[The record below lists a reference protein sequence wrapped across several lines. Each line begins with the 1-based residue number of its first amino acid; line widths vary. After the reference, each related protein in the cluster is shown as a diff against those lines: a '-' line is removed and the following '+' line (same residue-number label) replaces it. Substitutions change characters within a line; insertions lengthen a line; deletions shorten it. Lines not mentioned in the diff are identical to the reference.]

1 VSVSHLCSLAL
12 PSSGVVVVLSYSSG
26 MVRLVAL
33 IWVLFDAVHAV
44 AQPTDL
50 APAPGE
56 SGPTWPL
63 VKSVIGLS
71 ILLILAW
78 LASHPKV
85 RHRLEDALGIGHA
98 ITSGVAFVLLGLLA
112 RHPAVGILDDDV
124 LYDLT
129 PLVHFALG
137 WLGLIIGFQFDGRVL
152 DRLPRGTATVVGIE
166 TLTPFVLV
174 GATGAALMLFF
185 GRPWNDATF
194 VRDAIVL
201 ATAGAIAATGSGD
214 RVAPHDAQGEE
225 QDPMR
230 AVESLDEIIAVVG
243 LAALGAFFRP
253 QWVRFEWDL
262 PGTVWLILSL
272 GVGLCLGLIMY
283 ALLAGR
289 RGSEFLALLLGSV
302 ALASGI
308 AGYLFLSP
316 LVVCF
321 IAGALLVN
329 LPGEHK
335 RLCWTTLMQLERP
348 IYYLF
353 FAIAGALWH
362 IADRRGW
369 VLLVAFLVSRGLGY
383 ALARRMLGRQS
394 PRLAAR
400 VETPGWQAALFPP
413 ISMVSIAIVM
423 SAQVLYRGPAIPW
436 IVTAVIG
443 GAIASELLS
452 HRSRSR

>member
-1 VSVSHLCSLAL
+1 MGRLA
-12 PSSGVVVVLSYSSG
+12 
-26 MVRLVAL
+26 AL
-33 IWVLFDAVHAV
+33 IWVSFGAITAM
-44 AQPTDL
+44 AQEAAPLPTGTE
-50 APAPGE
+50 PR
-56 SGPTWPL
+56 PTWPL

-71 ILLILAW
+71 ILLVLAW
-78 LASHPKV
+78 LASHPKI
-85 RHRLEDALGIGHA
+85 RHRLEDALGLGHA
-98 ITSGVAFVLLGLLA
+98 ITSGVAFVLLGLVA
-112 RHPAVGILDDDV
+112 RHPAVGILDDEV

-137 WLGLIIGFQFDGRVL
+137 WLGLIIGFQFDVRVL
-152 DRLPRGTATVVGIE
+152 DRLPRGTATLVGLE
-166 TLTPFVLV
+166 TLTPFLIV
-174 GATGAALMLFF
+174 GATGAALMLLF

-201 ATAGAIAATGSGD
+201 ATAGAIAATGTGE
-214 RVAPHDAQGEE
+214 RAAPQDLQGEE
-225 QDPMR
+225 PDPVR
-230 AVESLDEIIAVVG
+230 AIESLDEIIAVAG

-253 QWVRFEWDL
+253 LWVQFEWEL

-272 GVGLCLGLIMY
+272 GVGLCLGLLVY

-321 IAGALLVN
+321 IAGAILVN
-329 LPGEHK
+329 LPGQHK
-335 RLCWTTLMQLERP
+335 QLCWTILMQLERP

-353 FAIAGALWH
+353 FAIAGALWRV
-362 IADRRGW
+362 ADWRGW
-369 VLLVAFLVSRGLGY
+369 VLLPAFVLSRAVGY
-383 ALARRMLGRQS
+383 AIARRTLGRQS
-394 PRLAAR
+394 WRLTRRAS
-400 VETPGWQAALFPP
+400 VSGWRSTLFPP

-423 SAQVLYRGPAIPW
+423 SAQVLYRDPAIPW

-443 GAIASELLS
+443 GAIASEVLS
-452 HRSRSR
+452 RRSSST

>member
-1 VSVSHLCSLAL
+1 M
-12 PSSGVVVVLSYSSG
+12 G
-26 MVRLVAL
+26 RLVAL
-33 IWVLFDAVHAV
+33 VWVLPGAANAM
-44 AQPTDL
+44 AQATELTP
-50 APAPGE
+50 APAEPG
-56 SGPTWPL
+56 PAWPL
-63 VKSVIGLS
+63 LKSVIGLS

-85 RHRLEDALGIGHA
+85 RQRLEDALGIGHA

-112 RHPAVGILDDDV
+112 RHPAVGILDDEV

-137 WLGLIIGFQFDGRVL
+137 WLGLIIGFQFDVRVL
-152 DRLPRGTATVVGIE
+152 DRLPRGTATLVGLE
-166 TLTPFVLV
+166 TLTPFLLV
-174 GATGAALMLFF
+174 GTTGAALMLFF

-201 ATAGAIAATGSGD
+201 ATAGAISATGSGD
-214 RVAPHDAQGEE
+214 RAAPQDAHGEE
-225 QDPMR
+225 PDPQL
-230 AVESLDEIIAVVG
+230 AVESLDEIIAVAG

-253 QWVRFEWDL
+253 LWIEFEWDL

-335 RLCWTTLMQLERP
+335 QQCWTILMQLERP

-353 FAIAGALWH
+353 FAIAGALWDV
-362 IADRRGW
+362 ADWRGW
-369 VLLVAFLVSRGLGY
+369 VLLVAFLSSRGIGY
-383 ALARRMLGRQS
+383 AIAMRMLGRQS
-394 PRLAAR
+394 PRFAAR
-400 VETPGWQAALFPP
+400 VEASGWRSVLVPP

-423 SAQVLYRGPAIPW
+423 SAQVLYRDPAIPW

-443 GAIASELLS
+443 GAITSEVLS
-452 HRSRSR
+452 RRRRPR

>member
-1 VSVSHLCSLAL
+1 MGRLA
-12 PSSGVVVVLSYSSG
+12 GFICVLLG
-26 MVRLVAL
+26 AV
-33 IWVLFDAVHAV
+33 DAMAQATAV
-44 AQPTDL
+44 TP
-50 APAPGE
+50 APANR
-56 SGPTWPL
+56 GPAWPL

-71 ILLILAW
+71 LLLVLAW

-85 RHRLEDALGIGHA
+85 RQRLEDALGIGHA

-112 RHPAVGILDDDV
+112 RHPAVGILDDEV

-137 WLGLIIGFQFDGRVL
+137 WLGLIIGFQFDVRVL
-152 DRLPRGTATVVGIE
+152 DRLPRGTATLVGLE
-166 TLTPFVLV
+166 TLTPFLLV
-174 GATGAALMLFF
+174 GATGAALMLYF

-214 RVAPHDAQGEE
+214 RAAPQDAHSEE
-225 QDPMR
+225 ADPMR
-230 AVESLDEIIAVVG
+230 AVESLDEIIAVAG

-253 QWVRFEWDL
+253 LWVQFEWDL

-272 GVGLCLGLIMY
+272 GVGLCLGLLVY

-335 RLCWTTLMQLERP
+335 QICWTILTQLERP

-362 IADRRGW
+362 VADRRGW
-369 VLLVAFLVSRGLGY
+369 VLLVAFLASRGIGY
-383 ALARRMLGRQS
+383 AIAKRILGRQS

-400 VETPGWQAALFPP
+400 IETPGWRAALFPP
-413 ISMVSIAIVM
+413 VSMVSIAIVM
-423 SAQVLYRGPAIPW
+423 SAQVLYRDPAIPW

-443 GAIASELLS
+443 GAIASELI
-452 HRSRSR
+452 SRGRPAR

>member
-1 VSVSHLCSLAL
+1 
-12 PSSGVVVVLSYSSG
+12 
-26 MVRLVAL
+26 
-33 IWVLFDAVHAV
+33 
-44 AQPTDL
+44 
-50 APAPGE
+50 
-56 SGPTWPL
+56 
-63 VKSVIGLS
+63 
-71 ILLILAW
+71 

-85 RHRLEDALGIGHA
+85 RHRLEDTLGIRHA
-98 ITSGVAFVLLGLLA
+98 ITSGIAFVLLGLLA
-112 RHPAVGILDDDV
+112 RHPAIGILDDEV

-137 WLGLIIGFQFDGRVL
+137 WLGLIIGFQFDVRVL
-152 DRLPRGTATVVGIE
+152 DRLPRGTATLVGLE
-166 TLTPFVLV
+166 TLTPFLFV

-201 ATAGAIAATGSGD
+201 ATAGAIAATGTSERAVPQDSHGE
-214 RVAPHDAQGEE
+214 AADA
-225 QDPMR
+225 MR
-230 AVESLDEIIAVVG
+230 AVESLDEIIAIAG
-243 LAALGAFFRP
+243 LAVLGAFFRP
-253 QWVRFEWDL
+253 LWVEFKWAL

-272 GVGLCLGLIMY
+272 GVGLCLGLIVY

-321 IAGALLVN
+321 IAGSILVN
-329 LPGEHK
+329 LPGQHK
-335 RLCWTTLMQLERP
+335 QLCWAILMQLERP

-362 IADRRGW
+362 VSDWRGW
-369 VLLVAFLVSRGLGY
+369 VLLPAFMLSRGIGY
-383 ALARRMLGRQS
+383 AVAKRLLGRQS
-394 PRLAAR
+394 TR
-400 VETPGWQAALFPP
+400 VRVHESALRSTLFPP

-423 SAQVLYRGPAIPW
+423 SAQVLYRDPAIPW

-443 GAIASELLS
+443 GAIVSEIF
-452 HRSRSR
+452 SRGGSPS

>member
-1 VSVSHLCSLAL
+1 M
-12 PSSGVVVVLSYSSG
+12 G
-26 MVRLVAL
+26 RLVVL
-33 IWVLFDAVHAV
+33 IWVLFGAVGAMAQATEV
-44 AQPTDL
+44 APAQP
-50 APAPGE
+50 
-56 SGPTWPL
+56 GPTWPL

-85 RHRLEDALGIGHA
+85 RRRLEDALGIGHA
-98 ITSGVAFVLLGLLA
+98 ITSGLAFVLLGLLA
-112 RHPAVGILDDDV
+112 RHPAVGILDDEV

-137 WLGLIIGFQFDGRVL
+137 WLGLIIGFQFDVRVL
-152 DRLPRGTATVVGIE
+152 DRLPRGTATLVGLE
-166 TLTPFVLV
+166 TLTPFLLV
-174 GATGAALMLFF
+174 GTTGAALMLFF

-201 ATAGAIAATGSGD
+201 ATAGAISATGPSE
-214 RVAPHDAQGEE
+214 RVAPQDALGGEP
-225 QDPMR
+225 DPMR

-253 QWVRFEWDL
+253 LWIEFEWDL

-316 LVVCF
+316 LVLCF

-335 RLCWTTLMQLERP
+335 QLCWKILTQLERP

-353 FAIAGALWH
+353 CVIVGALWH
-362 IADRRGW
+362 VADWRGW
-369 VLLVAFLVSRGLGY
+369 VLLTAFLSSRGIGY
-383 ALARRMLGRQS
+383 AIAKRMLGRQS

-400 VETPGWQAALFPP
+400 VKASGWRSTLFPP

-423 SAQVLYRGPAIPW
+423 SAQVLYRDPAIPW

-443 GAIASELLS
+443 GAIASELIS
-452 HRSRSR
+452 RRRRSR

>member
-1 VSVSHLCSLAL
+1 MTARRL
-12 PSSGVVVVLSYSSG
+12 VLSYSLPMG
-26 MVRLVAL
+26 RLAVL
-33 IWVLFDAVHAV
+33 IWVLLGAVDAM
-44 AQPTDL
+44 AQATTVTPTRTE
-50 APAPGE
+50 PA
-56 SGPTWPL
+56 PTWPL
-63 VKSVIGLS
+63 VRSVIGLS
-71 ILLILAW
+71 LLLVLAW

-85 RHRLEDALGIGHA
+85 RQRIEDALGIGHA

-112 RHPAVGILDDDV
+112 RHPAIGILDDEIV
-124 LYDLT
+124 YDLT

-137 WLGLIIGFQFDGRVL
+137 WLGLIIGFQFDARVL
-152 DRLPRGTATVVGIE
+152 DRLPRGTATLVGLE
-166 TLTPFVLV
+166 TLTPFLLV
-174 GATGAALMLFF
+174 GTTGAALMLFF

-214 RVAPHDAQGEE
+214 RAAPQIAQGEE
-225 QDPMR
+225 PDPLG
-230 AVESLDEIIAVVG
+230 AVESLDEIIAVAG
-243 LAALGAFFRP
+243 LALLGAFFRP
-253 QWVRFEWDL
+253 MWVQFQWDL

-272 GVGLCLGLIMY
+272 GVGLCLGLVVY

-335 RLCWTTLMQLERP
+335 QLCWTILMQLERP

-362 IADRRGW
+362 VADWRGW
-369 VLLVAFLVSRGLGY
+369 VLLVAFLASRGIGY
-383 ALARRMLGRQS
+383 AIAKRMLGRQS

-400 VETPGWQAALFPP
+400 IDTQGWRTALFPP
-413 ISMVSIAIVM
+413 VSMVSIAIVM
-423 SAQVLYRGPAIPW
+423 SAQVLYRDPAIPW

-443 GAIASELLS
+443 GAIASELI
-452 HRSRSR
+452 SRRRRAR

>member
-1 VSVSHLCSLAL
+1 MGRLA
-12 PSSGVVVVLSYSSG
+12 GFICVLLG
-26 MVRLVAL
+26 AV
-33 IWVLFDAVHAV
+33 DAMAQATAV
-44 AQPTDL
+44 TP
-50 APAPGE
+50 APANR
-56 SGPTWPL
+56 GPAWPL

-71 ILLILAW
+71 LLLVLAW

-85 RHRLEDALGIGHA
+85 RQRLEDALGIGHA

-112 RHPAVGILDDDV
+112 RHPAVGILDDEV

-137 WLGLIIGFQFDGRVL
+137 WLGLIIGFQFDVRVL
-152 DRLPRGTATVVGIE
+152 DRLPRGTATLVGLE
-166 TLTPFVLV
+166 TLTPFLLV
-174 GATGAALMLFF
+174 GATGAALMLYF

-214 RVAPHDAQGEE
+214 RAAPQDAHSEE
-225 QDPMR
+225 ADPMR
-230 AVESLDEIIAVVG
+230 AVESLDEIIAVAG

-253 QWVRFEWDL
+253 LWVQFEWDL

-272 GVGLCLGLIMY
+272 GVGLCLGLLVY

-335 RLCWTTLMQLERP
+335 QICWTILTQLERP

-362 IADRRGW
+362 VADRRGW
-369 VLLVAFLVSRGLGY
+369 MLLVAFLASRGIGY
-383 ALARRMLGRQS
+383 AIAKRILGRQS

-400 VETPGWQAALFPP
+400 IETPGWRAALFPP
-413 ISMVSIAIVM
+413 VSMVSIAIVM
-423 SAQVLYRGPAIPW
+423 SAQVLYRDPAIPW

-443 GAIASELLS
+443 GAIASELI
-452 HRSRSR
+452 SRGRPAR

>member
-1 VSVSHLCSLAL
+1 MM
-12 PSSGVVVVLSYSSG
+12 G
-26 MVRLVAL
+26 RLVAL
-33 IWVLFDAVHAV
+33 VWVLFPAVHAV
-44 AQPTDL
+44 AQATEV
-50 APAPGE
+50 APASDDP
-56 SGPTWPL
+56 GPTWPL

-78 LASHPKV
+78 LASHPQV
-85 RHRLEDALGIGHA
+85 RQRLEDALGVGQA
-98 ITSGVAFVLLGLLA
+98 VTSGIAFVFLGVLA
-112 RHPAVGILDDDV
+112 RHPAVGILDDEI

-137 WLGLIIGFQFDGRVL
+137 WLGLIIGFQFDVRVL
-152 DRLPRGTATVVGIE
+152 DRLPRGTATLVGLE
-166 TLTPFVLV
+166 TLTPFLLV
-174 GATGAALMLFF
+174 GTTGAALMLFF

-201 ATAGAIAATGSGD
+201 ATAGAISATGVGD
-214 RVAPHDAQGEE
+214 RAAPQNAQGEE
-225 QDPMR
+225 PDPMR

-253 QWVRFEWDL
+253 LWIQFEWDL

-272 GVGLCLGLIMY
+272 GVGLCLGLIVY

-335 RLCWTTLMQLERP
+335 QLCWTILTQLERP

-362 IADRRGW
+362 VADWRGW
-369 VLLVAFLVSRGLGY
+369 ALLVAFLASRGVGY
-383 ALARRMLGRQS
+383 AIARRILGRQS

-400 VETPGWQAALFPP
+400 VEVSGWGSTLFPP

-423 SAQVLYRGPAIPW
+423 SAQVLYRDPAIPW

-452 HRSRSR
+452 RRRRSR

>member
-1 VSVSHLCSLAL
+1 M
-12 PSSGVVVVLSYSSG
+12 G
-26 MVRLVAL
+26 RLVAL
-33 IWVLFDAVHAV
+33 IWVLLGAVDAM
-44 AQPTDL
+44 AQATEL
-50 APAPGE
+50 APA
-56 SGPTWPL
+56 STDRGPAWPL

-71 ILLILAW
+71 LLLVLAW

-85 RHRLEDALGIGHA
+85 RQRLEDALGIGHA

-112 RHPAVGILDDDV
+112 RHPAVGILDDEV

-137 WLGLIIGFQFDGRVL
+137 WLGLIIGFQFDVRVL
-152 DRLPRGTATVVGIE
+152 DRLPRGTATLVGLE
-166 TLTPFVLV
+166 TLTPFLLV
-174 GATGAALMLFF
+174 GATGAALMLYF

-214 RVAPHDAQGEE
+214 RAAPQDAHSEE
-225 QDPMR
+225 ADPMR
-230 AVESLDEIIAVVG
+230 AVESLDEIIAVAG

-253 QWVRFEWDL
+253 LWVQFEWDL

-272 GVGLCLGLIMY
+272 GVGLCLGLLVY

-335 RLCWTTLMQLERP
+335 QICWTILMQLERP

-362 IADRRGW
+362 VADRRGW
-369 VLLVAFLVSRGLGY
+369 VLLVAFLASRGIGY
-383 ALARRMLGRQS
+383 AIAKRILGRQS

-400 VETPGWQAALFPP
+400 IETPGWRAALFPP
-413 ISMVSIAIVM
+413 VSMVSIAIVM
-423 SAQVLYRGPAIPW
+423 SAQVLYRDPAIPW

-443 GAIASELLS
+443 GAIASELI
-452 HRSRSR
+452 SRGRPAG

>member
-1 VSVSHLCSLAL
+1 M
-12 PSSGVVVVLSYSSG
+12 G
-26 MVRLVAL
+26 RLVVL
-33 IWVLFDAVHAV
+33 IWVLFGAVDAMAQATEVAP
-44 AQPTDL
+44 AQP
-50 APAPGE
+50 
-56 SGPTWPL
+56 GPTWPL

-85 RHRLEDALGIGHA
+85 RRRLEDALGIGHA
-98 ITSGVAFVLLGLLA
+98 ITSGLAFVLLGLLA
-112 RHPAVGILDDDV
+112 RHPAVGILDDEV

-137 WLGLIIGFQFDGRVL
+137 WLGLIIGFQFDVRVL
-152 DRLPRGTATVVGIE
+152 DRLPRGTATLVGLE
-166 TLTPFVLV
+166 TLTPFLLV
-174 GATGAALMLFF
+174 GTTGAALMLFF

-201 ATAGAIAATGSGD
+201 ATAGAISATGPSE
-214 RVAPHDAQGEE
+214 RVAPQDALGGEP
-225 QDPMR
+225 DPMR

-253 QWVRFEWDL
+253 LWIEFEWDL

-335 RLCWTTLMQLERP
+335 QLCWKILTQLERP

-353 FAIAGALWH
+353 CAIVGALWH
-362 IADRRGW
+362 VADWRGW
-369 VLLVAFLVSRGLGY
+369 VLLIAFLSSRGIGY
-383 ALARRMLGRQS
+383 AIAKRMLGRQS

-400 VETPGWQAALFPP
+400 VEASGWRSTLFPP

-423 SAQVLYRGPAIPW
+423 SAQVLYRDPAIPW

-443 GAIASELLS
+443 GAIASELIS
-452 HRSRSR
+452 RRRRSR

>member
-1 VSVSHLCSLAL
+1 
-12 PSSGVVVVLSYSSG
+12 
-26 MVRLVAL
+26 
-33 IWVLFDAVHAV
+33 
-44 AQPTDL
+44 
-50 APAPGE
+50 
-56 SGPTWPL
+56 
-63 VKSVIGLS
+63 
-71 ILLILAW
+71 
-78 LASHPKV
+78 
-85 RHRLEDALGIGHA
+85 
-98 ITSGVAFVLLGLLA
+98 
-112 RHPAVGILDDDV
+112 
-124 LYDLT
+124 
-129 PLVHFALG
+129 
-137 WLGLIIGFQFDGRVL
+137 
-152 DRLPRGTATVVGIE
+152 
-166 TLTPFVLV
+166 
-174 GATGAALMLFF
+174 MLFF

-201 ATAGAIAATGSGD
+201 ATAGAISATGVGD
-214 RVAPHDAQGEE
+214 RAAPQNAQGEE
-225 QDPMR
+225 PDPMR

-253 QWVRFEWDL
+253 LWIQFEWDL

-272 GVGLCLGLIMY
+272 GVGLCLGLIVY

-335 RLCWTTLMQLERP
+335 QLCWTILTQLERP

-362 IADRRGW
+362 VADWRGW
-369 VLLVAFLVSRGLGY
+369 ALLVAFLASRGVGY
-383 ALARRMLGRQS
+383 AIARRILGRQS

-400 VETPGWQAALFPP
+400 VEVSGWGSTLFPP

-423 SAQVLYRGPAIPW
+423 SAQVLYRDPAIPW

-452 HRSRSR
+452 RRRRSR

>member
-1 VSVSHLCSLAL
+1 M
-12 PSSGVVVVLSYSSG
+12 G
-26 MVRLVAL
+26 RLVVL
-33 IWVLFDAVHAV
+33 IWVLLDAVDAM
-44 AQPTDL
+44 AQATEV
-50 APAPGE
+50 APAPAE
-56 SGPTWPL
+56 PGPTWPL

-71 ILLILAW
+71 LLLVLAW

-85 RHRLEDALGIGHA
+85 RQRLENALGIGHA
-98 ITSGVAFVLLGLLA
+98 IASGVAFVLLGLLA
-112 RHPAVGILDDDV
+112 RHPAVGILDDEV

-137 WLGLIIGFQFDGRVL
+137 WLGLIIGFQFDVRVL
-152 DRLPRGTATVVGIE
+152 DRLPRGTATLVGLE
-166 TLTPFVLV
+166 TLTPFLLV
-174 GATGAALMLFF
+174 GTTGAALMLFF
-185 GRPWNDATF
+185 GRPWNDAAF

-201 ATAGAIAATGSGD
+201 ATAGAIAATGSTE
-214 RVAPHDAQGEE
+214 RSAPQDVIGEE
-225 QDPMR
+225 TDPMR
-230 AVESLDEIIAVVG
+230 AVESLDEIIAVIG
-243 LAALGAFFRP
+243 LAALAAFFRP
-253 QWVRFEWDL
+253 LWIQFEWDL

-272 GVGLCLGLIMY
+272 GVGLCLGLIVY

-335 RLCWTTLMQLERP
+335 KLCWTILTQLERP

-362 IADRRGW
+362 VADWRGW

-383 ALARRMLGRQS
+383 AIARRILGRQS

-400 VETPGWQAALFPP
+400 VEVSGWGSTLFPP

-423 SAQVLYRGPAIPW
+423 SAQVLYRDPAIPW

-452 HRSRSR
+452 ARRRSR